1 MGRRFVDAWHR
12 AERGEI
18 VDETNITF
26 RDLETLLAAL
36 TPKRLHLLRYVR
48 HHEVRNVRALA
59 AGLRRNYKNVH
70 KDVEELTKLGLA
82 YPALQNKSSLPMP
95 RLMPAL
101 CFIDPHADVLI
112 VLAKQ
117 RIVFASARMMH
128 APRAL
133 PNCTSRSL

>member
-1 MGRRFVDAWHR
+1 VSDNIKIHIGAPEDMGRRFVDAWRR

-48 HHEVRNVRALA
+48 RHEVRSVKSLA

-70 KDVEELTKLGLA
+70 KDVEELTKLGL
-82 YPALQNKSSLPMP
+82 
-95 RLMPAL
+95 L
-101 CFIDPHADVLI
+101 CRTPEQVVAPYAKLEARFVL
-112 VLAKQ
+112 
-117 RIVFASARMMH
+117 
-128 APRAL
+128 
-133 PNCTSRSL
+133 